1 MPVPIRRVLRSLA
14 VPALVALAV
23 AGVAPS
29 AAGAG
34 EPAGAVYVLTN
45 EAAANAVVAFAR
57 AGDGDLAVQGSVP
70 TGGRG
75 TGAGLGSQGAL
86 VLNDDGSLLFAVN
99 AGSNTVTTFAVQPD
113 GLRRVGVFPSGG
125 ARPISLTVHGDLL
138 YVLNAGAVAN
148 VSGLRIGAG
157 GSLTPIAGSRQPLGN
172 PFPNPAQVGFSP
184 DGRLL
189 VVTEKSTQL
198 IDVYRIR
205 SDGRA
210 APPAIRQ
217 SVGIEPFGF
226 AFTPTGH
233 LLVSEAFNGTPGHSA
248 VTSYDPVRMDL
259 AVVSPSVNTHQTAAC
274 WVVVTS
280 DGRFAFTTNTGSGTE
295 SSFQV
300 GPDGTLALLDPAA
313 GRNGAHS
320 APIDLDLTDDDAFLY
335 VLNSGSGTVSGFAV
349 SDSGGL
355 AGMAM
360 FGQLP
365 PSSSGLAAR

>member
-1 MPVPIRRVLRSLA
+1 MPATIRRVVRSVA
-14 VPALVALAV
+14 VPVLVALAV
-23 AGVAPS
+23 TGVPS
-29 AAGAG
+29 SPAGAG

-45 EAAANAVVAFAR
+45 EAASNAVVAFERSADGELR
-57 AGDGDLAVQGSVP
+57 AHGSFP

-99 AGSNTVTTFAVQPD
+99 AGSNTVTTFAVGPD
-113 GLRRVGVFPSGG
+113 GLDRVGVFPSGG

-148 VSGLRIGAG
+148 VSGLRVGPGGAL
-157 GSLTPIAGSRQPLGN
+157 SAIAGSRQPLSN

-189 VVTEKSTQL
+189 VVTEKSTHL
-198 IDVYRIR
+198 VGVYRVR
-205 SDGRA
+205 ADGRA
-210 APPAIRQ
+210 TPPELEP

-226 AFTPTGH
+226 AFTPAGH
-233 LLVSEAFNGTPGHSA
+233 LLVSEAFNGAPGHSA
-248 VTSYDPVRMDL
+248 VTSYQPGRAGL

-280 DGRFAFTTNTGSGTE
+280 DGRFAFTTNTGSGTV
-295 SSFQV
+295 SSLGV
-300 GPDGTLALLDPAA
+300 GGDGSLTLLDPAA
-313 GRNGAHS
+313 GKAGARS
-320 APIDLDLTDDDAFLY
+320 APIDLDLTDDDGFLY
-335 VLNSGSGTVSGFAV
+335 VLNSGSGTVGGFAV
-349 SDSGGL
+349 SDTGGL

-365 PSSSGLAAR
+365 ASSSGLAAR